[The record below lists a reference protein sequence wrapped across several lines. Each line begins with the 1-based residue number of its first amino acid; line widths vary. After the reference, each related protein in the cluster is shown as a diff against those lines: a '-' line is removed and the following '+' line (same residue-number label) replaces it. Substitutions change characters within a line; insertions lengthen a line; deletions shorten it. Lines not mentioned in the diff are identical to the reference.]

1 MRIFFE
7 YFHCVF
13 FILCNLCVFF
23 ILCVFLCI
31 AYFDCNR
38 VHFFYLDALKIYN
51 KKLKVI
57 FLLFLFNCI
66 LFFCYYDYYY
76 RQKNTQKGFNCLLFY
91 I

>member
-51 KKLKVI
+51 KKLKSHFSFIFIQLYFV
-57 FLLFLFNCI
+57 FLLL
-66 LFFCYYDYYY
+66 
-76 RQKNTQKGFNCLLFY
+76 
-91 I
+91 